1 MKVFLILIII
11 LNVTLLI
18 GLFLWFWYCVKQVET
33 RKKLLAIVPASILT
47 YLFFS
52 IYTAFCPLDSFFEKK
67 WENNT
72 HILLPKDSDVC
83 WSSAT
88 YPDLHGDYEAYA
100 ILKFSEDNF
109 KEVVQQ
115 LETSA
120 IILVDTLK
128 IEEPHYP
135 NGLTTS
141 KFPVGWNSESDYDIF
156 YKVNMGY
163 FRIGVNYKQKVIAFE
178 F

>member
-1 MKVFLILIII
+1 MVVFFVVLISLFLLLIIG
-11 LNVTLLI
+11 LI
-18 GLFLWFWYCVKQVET
+18 IWLRYCLKQLET
-33 RKKLLAIVPASILT
+33 RKKYLAILPASILT

-67 WENNT
+67 WEFNT

-120 IILVDTLK
+120 IIFVDTLK